1 MIVKIHKGGKSFSGA
16 ATYLTHDPKSMTA
29 ERVNWT
35 HTLNLANDFV
45 PSAVDEMLWT
55 ARNAELLKQEAGVRA
70 GGRATENV
78 VKHVS
83 LNWSP
88 EETPTREHM
97 IETAQDFLGHMG
109 WSEHQAIVISHTDK
123 SHSHVHLLLNS
134 VHPETGLR
142 LDDNFDKKRA
152 QAWAKEY
159 ENENGIYCEQ
169 RLKNADEREDGP
181 TRPAWMAFKENQ
193 IKFERDEKR
202 LESQAPIVVG
212 DGNNKEFDLSSA
224 EWKIL
229 KENQKADRKEF
240 FAEGKIAFSELRK
253 SIYREVREEFRDRW
267 SDYYAA
273 MRYGGDGDTIALMK
287 AELLADQKAT
297 LEARR
302 DEACKALRESRDG
315 LYKQLLLDQQ
325 TARHDLHDRQD
336 AGLDSTV
343 FLELERDGRSGAK
356 DISADFRQ
364 TAAEITNARPDVSEA
379 SSPDTPAF
387 GGRPGRDSSGVKSG
401 EDIGANVA
409 GGIGFGVISLL
420 ESVADGIMGAKPPPK
435 PRRAEPERTDPNPFD
450 AVAHDARQR
459 RERQQEEGDS
469 EWRKRQRERSYG
481 E

>member
-35 HTLNLANDFV
+35 HTLNLANDHV
-45 PSAVDEMLWT
+45 PSAVDEMFWT

-70 GGRATENV
+70 GGRSTENA

-83 LNWSP
+83 LNWAP
-88 EETPTREHM
+88 DENPTREHM
-97 IETAQDFLGHMG
+97 IDTAESFLRHMG
-109 WSEHQAIVISHTDK
+109 WSEHQAILISHTDK
-123 SHSHVHLLLNS
+123 FHSHVHIMLNT

-142 LDDNFDKKRA
+142 LDDDFERRRA
-152 QAWAKEY
+152 QTWGLGY
-159 ENENGIYCEQ
+159 EKENGIYCEQ
-169 RLKNADEREDGP
+169 RLKNADEREDAP

-202 LESQAPIVVG
+202 LENQAPILIG
-212 DGNNKEFDLSSA
+212 DGNNKEFDLISA

-229 KENQKADRKEF
+229 KENQKAERKEF
-240 FAEGKIAFSELRK
+240 FAEGKNDFKELRK
-253 SIYREVREEFRDRW
+253 SIYSEVREEFSDRW

-273 MRYGGDGDTIALMK
+273 IRHGGDGDTIALIK

-302 DEACKALRESRDG
+302 DEACKELRETRDG
-315 LYKQLLLDQQ
+315 LYKQLLLDQE

-336 AGLDSTV
+336 GGLDSTV
-343 FLELERDGRSGAK
+343 FLELEREGRSGAK

-364 TAAEITNARPDVSEA
+364 AATEITSARRDEEA
-379 SSPDTPAF
+379 PSPSADTPAF
-387 GGRPGRDSSGVKSG
+387 GGQSGREYPGMKSG
-401 EDIGANVA
+401 EDVGANVA
-409 GGIGFGVISLL
+409 SGIGFGVISLL
-420 ESVADGIMGAKPPPK
+420 ESVADGIMGATPPPK
-435 PRRAEPERTDPNPFD
+435 PRLAEPERTNLNPFD
-450 AVAHDARQR
+450 ALAHEARQQ
-459 RERQQEEGDS
+459 REREQEEGDS
-469 EWRKRQRERSYG
+469 EWRKRQRSYG

>member
-1 MIVKIHKGGKSFSGA
+1 MIVVIHKGGKSFSGA

-35 HTLNLANDFV
+35 HTLNLANDHV

-55 ARNAELLKQEAGVRA
+55 ARNAELLKREAGVRA
-70 GGRATENV
+70 GGRASENV

-88 EETPTREHM
+88 EDNPTREHM
-97 IETAQDFLGHMG
+97 IETAEKFLGHMG
-109 WSEHQAIVISHTDK
+109 WSEHQAVLISHTDK
-123 SHSHVHLLLNS
+123 SHSHVHLLLNA

-142 LDDNFDKKRA
+142 LDDNFDFGRA
-152 QAWAKEY
+152 QKWALAYEKE
-159 ENENGIYCEQ
+159 NDRIYCEQ
-169 RLKNADEREDGP
+169 RLKNADEREDAP

-193 IKFERDEKR
+193 IKFDREEKS
-202 LESQAPIVVG
+202 LENQAPIVIG
-212 DGNNKEFDLSSA
+212 DGNNPKFDLNSE

-253 SIYREVREEFRDRW
+253 SIYRDVREEFRDRW

-273 MRYGGDGDTIALMK
+273 IRHGGDGDTIALMK
-287 AELLADQKAT
+287 AELLADQKAV

-325 TARHDLHDRQD
+325 TARHDLHERQD

-343 FLELERDGRSGAK
+343 FLELERDGRSGAR
-356 DISADFRQ
+356 DITVDFRQ
-364 TAAEITNARPDVSEA
+364 VAAEVTSARHDADEA

-387 GGRPGRDSSGVKSG
+387 GGRPGREYPGMKSG
-401 EDIGANVA
+401 ADIGANLA
-409 GGIGFGVISLL
+409 GGIGFGIISLL
-420 ESVADGIMGAKPPPK
+420 ESVADGVMGAKAPPK
-435 PRRAEPERTDPNPFD
+435 PRRAAPERADPFD
-450 AVAHDARQR
+450 AVMEEGKRR
-459 RERQQEEGDS
+459 REREQEEGDS
-469 EWRKRQRERSYG
+469 EWRKRQERSYG
-481 E
+481 D